1 MSDKQVVLNVGGEKF
16 STSQKTLGRKIPG
29 EDFSFF
35 NSLDCTGGEVFIDR
49 DSTVFKYI
57 LNYLRNGRIVF
68 PNDAL
73 TKVLL
78 SLEAKFYGLVG
89 LHNVLERGLHNFET
103 RPSDY
108 ARIVDLKIDGG
119 KVCRNDP
126 IYR

>member
-89 LHNVLERGLHNFET
+89 LHNVLAPLCNSYSSNRASMMDFE
-103 RPSDY
+103 
-108 ARIVDLKIDGG
+108 IDGG
-119 KVCRNDP
+119 QVIRN
-126 IYR
+126 IAYTGN